1 MFRYKRTNKRAN
13 QTRAVTD
20 TYDAQN
26 SVECEICLFY
36 KLLARTDKFRHFKRI
51 FSCVEKN
58 LLAAFVFST
67 LVVLYPVSIDVVPIL
82 TVELGLIVLGHL
94 DRHEWLQCFD
104 ALANND
110 RL

>member
-1 MFRYKRTNKRAN
+1 MVLNARSF
-13 QTRAVTD
+13 
-20 TYDAQN
+20 
-26 SVECEICLFY
+26 LFDIY
-36 KLLARTDKFRHFKRI
+36 MLLARTDKSGHFIRI

-82 TVELGLIVLGHL
+82 TVELDLVVFGHL

-104 ALANND
+104 ALARND
-110 RL
+110 RF